1 MFTCSCISLQLVVS
15 AIVLVFSFVV
25 GVVFAIVAALT
36 ARKQRREGESS
47 GWATGDRPVSDPQHR
62 GGLQPSPQS
71 GLSRRSQLRSRE
83 QHEVAT
89 AYGSGGSS
97 VVSPNTLH
105 SSTRSFF
112 GPGPQ
117 FSDGSGEVHPH
128 SVQDTDGAEVI
139 TKDEMEIQ
147 ESSNSYHDRSPDSGS
162 VHERTPLLA
171 TVQQSSTSFGTLPVT
186 SDLSYRDISGKQVT
200 RFIVLLMF
208 LLFSC
213 LVVSTYTCMY
223 SSVTCVCTCACSYMY
238 MLHVHAL
245 FFCVDYESFSPVQ
258 GILIVI
264 WKLNSTHISGI
275 FIGVNVLDTITN
287 FGQVR
292 VYSRNIEHLYNI
304 LCIYVHIC
312 I

>member
-1 MFTCSCISLQLVVS
+1 MFTCNCISLQLVVS
-15 AIVLVFSFVV
+15 AIVLVFSFIV

-36 ARKQRREGESS
+36 ARKRGREGES
-47 GWATGDRPVSDPQHR
+47 WATGGRPVSDPQYR

-71 GLSRRSQLRSRE
+71 GLSRRTQLRSRE

-105 SSTRSFF
+105 TSTRSFF

-117 FSDGSGEVHPH
+117 FSDGSGEVYPH

-171 TVQQSSTSFGTLPVT
+171 TAQQSSTSFGTLPVT

-213 LVVSTYTCMY
+213 LVVSTCMY
-223 SSVTCVCTCACSYMY
+223 SSIACLCTCTCLY
-238 MLHVHAL
+238 MLHA
-245 FFCVDYESFSPVQ
+245 SF
-258 GILIVI
+258 
-264 WKLNSTHISGI
+264 
-275 FIGVNVLDTITN
+275 
-287 FGQVR
+287 
-292 VYSRNIEHLYNI
+292 
-304 LCIYVHIC
+304 LC
-312 I
+312 